1 MKMEKIALL
10 GAGAVGA
17 YFIWGLSEKLG
28 ENFMVIASGE
38 RKERLQKEGII
49 INEKHYTLNVKE
61 PSEVSDLDLLL
72 VSTKYGALTDTLD
85 DIKQMVSEHTTVA
98 SLLNGIDSEQ
108 IIGEAIGME
117 HMIYSLM
124 RISAE
129 RKGSSVFFD
138 PSVTAGFFYGE
149 ADTTEKTERIL
160 AMEALLE
167 DTGIGCNFIP
177 DILGDQWMKFA
188 TNVAFNLPQAVFSVG
203 AGAYTDSEHVD
214 FISRKLWDEV
224 TAIATAKGIS
234 LPSFPGIWK
243 NSRNNARFS
252 TLQDLDAKRQTEI
265 DMFAGVMVR
274 MGVELHIPVPYCEY
288 TLHAIK
294 ALEERNSGK
303 FDY

>member
-1 MKMEKIALL
+1 MNIQKVALL

-28 ENFMVIASGE
+28 DNFIVVATGE
-38 RKERLQKEGII
+38 RKERLKKDGIT
-49 INEKHYTLNVKE
+49 INDKHYRLNVKE
-61 PSEVSDLDLLL
+61 PSEVTDIDLLL

-85 DIKQMVSEHTTVA
+85 DIRQLVSEHTTVA

-149 ADTTEKTERIL
+149 ANTNEKTERIL
-160 AMEALLE
+160 AMEELLE
-167 DTGIGCNFIP
+167 NTDIRCNFVP

-188 TNVAFNLPQAVFSVG
+188 TNVAFNLPQAVFSIG
-203 AGAYTDSEHVD
+203 AGAYTDSEHID

-224 TAIATAKGIS
+224 MAIATATGIS

-243 NSRNNARFS
+243 NTRSNARFS
-252 TLQDLDAKRQTEI
+252 TLQDLDSKRQTEI
-265 DMFAGVMVR
+265 DMFAGVLVR
-274 MGVELHIPVPYCEY
+274 MGAELNIPVPYCEY

-294 ALEERNSGK
+294 VLEEKNSGK
-303 FDY
+303 FAY

>member
-1 MKMEKIALL
+1 MNIQKVALL

-28 ENFMVIASGE
+28 DNFIVVATGE
-38 RKERLQKEGII
+38 RKERLKKDGII
-49 INEKHYTLNVKE
+49 INDKHYHLNVKE
-61 PSEVSDLDLLL
+61 PSEVTDIDLLL
-72 VSTKYGALTDTLD
+72 VSTKYGALTDTLN
-85 DIKQMVSEHTTVA
+85 DIRQLVSEHTTVA

-167 DTGIGCNFIP
+167 NTDIRCNFVP

-203 AGAYTDSEHVD
+203 AGAYTDSEHID

-224 TAIATAKGIS
+224 MAIATATGIS

-243 NSRNNARFS
+243 NTRNNARFS
-252 TLQDLDAKRQTEI
+252 TLQDLDSKRQTEI
-265 DMFAGVMVR
+265 DMFAGVMVQ
-274 MGVELHIPVPYCEY
+274 MGAELNIPVPYCEY

-294 ALEERNSGK
+294 ALEEKNSGK
-303 FDY
+303 FVY

>member
-1 MKMEKIALL
+1 MKMKRVALL

-38 RKERLQKEGII
+38 RKERLQKDGIT
-49 INEKHYTLNVKE
+49 INDKHYHLNVKE
-61 PSEVSDLDLLL
+61 PAEASDIDLLL
-72 VSTKYGALTDTLD
+72 VSTKYGALYDTLED
-85 DIKQMVSEHTTVA
+85 MKQLVSEHTTVA

-108 IIGEAIGME
+108 IIGNAIGME

-129 RKGSSVFFD
+129 RKGNSVFFD
-138 PSVTAGFFYGE
+138 PAGTAGFFYGE

-160 AMEALLE
+160 AMEELLA
-167 DTGIGCNFIP
+167 DTGIGCNFVP

-203 AGAYTDSEHVD
+203 AGAYTDSEHID

-224 TAIATAKGIS
+224 RSIATVKEIS
-234 LPSFPGIWK
+234 LPTFPGIWK
-243 NSRNNARFS
+243 NTRNNARFS
-252 TLQDLDAKRQTEI
+252 TR
-265 DMFAGVMVR
+265 F
-274 MGVELHIPVPYCEY
+274 
-288 TLHAIK
+288 
-294 ALEERNSGK
+294 
-303 FDY
+303 

>member
-1 MKMEKIALL
+1 MKMQKVALL

-17 YFIWGLSEKLG
+17 YFIWGLSETLG
-28 ENFMVIASGE
+28 DDFIVVATGE
-38 RKERLQKEGII
+38 RKERLQKNGIT
-49 INEKHYTLNVKE
+49 INDKHYHLNVKE
-61 PSEVSDLDLLL
+61 PSEITDIDLLL
-72 VSTKYGALTDTLD
+72 ISTKYGALTDTLD
-85 DIKQMVSEHTTVA
+85 DIRQLVSEHTTVA

-149 ADTTEKTERIL
+149 VDTTEKTERIL

-167 DTGIGCNFIP
+167 NTGIGCNFVP

-203 AGAYTDSEHVD
+203 AGAYTDSEHID

-224 TAIATAKGIS
+224 RSIATVKEIS
-234 LPSFPGIWK
+234 LPTFPGIWK
-243 NSRNNARFS
+243 NTRNNARFS
-252 TLQDLDAKRQTEI
+252 TLQDLDSKRQTEV
-265 DMFAGVMVR
+265 DMFAGVMVQ
-274 MGVELHIPVPYCEY
+274 MGAELNIPVPYCEY

-294 ALEERNSGK
+294 ALEEKNSGS
-303 FDY
+303 FNY

>member
-1 MKMEKIALL
+1 MNIQKVALL

-17 YFIWGLSEKLG
+17 YFILGLSEKLG
-28 ENFMVIASGE
+28 DNFIVVATGE
-38 RKERLQKEGII
+38 RKERLKKDGII
-49 INEKHYTLNVKE
+49 INDKHYHLNVKE
-61 PSEVSDLDLLL
+61 PSEVTDIDLLL

-85 DIKQMVSEHTTVA
+85 DIRQLVSEHTTVA

-149 ADTTEKTERIL
+149 ANTNEKTERIL
-160 AMEALLE
+160 AMEELLE
-167 DTGIGCNFIP
+167 NTDIRCNFVP

-203 AGAYTDSEHVD
+203 AGAYTDSEHID

-224 TAIATAKGIS
+224 MAIATATGIS

-243 NSRNNARFS
+243 NTRNNARFS
-252 TLQDLDAKRQTEI
+252 TLQDLDSKRQTEI
-265 DMFAGVMVR
+265 DMFAGVMVQ
-274 MGVELHIPVPYCEY
+274 MGAELNIPVPYCEY

-294 ALEERNSGK
+294 ALEEKNSGK
-303 FDY
+303 FVY